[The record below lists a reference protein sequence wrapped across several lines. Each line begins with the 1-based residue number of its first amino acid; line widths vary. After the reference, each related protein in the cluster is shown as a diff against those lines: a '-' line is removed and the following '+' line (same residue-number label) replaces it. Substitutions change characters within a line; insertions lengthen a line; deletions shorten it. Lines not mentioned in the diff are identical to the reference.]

1 MNTKRLILTLLAFAF
16 VFAPQSPRTAVAEPR
31 NRQHYSAKLISP
43 KPGDVLMPG
52 QVVKVEWTSNFPEV
66 DLTMC
71 ETELLLSLD
80 GGVTFTFITSQRD
93 PMVHFFNW
101 TVPRSPSKN
110 AVLDIR
116 FGCLG
121 LYPETSSPQV
131 GSSFVISSMD

>member
-16 VFAPQSPRTAVAEPR
+16 ALAPQSPTTAVAER
-31 NRQHYSAKLISP
+31 NRQRYSAKLISP
-43 KPGDVLMPG
+43 KAGDVLHPG
-52 QVVKVEWTSNFPEV
+52 SVVRVEWVSNFPEV

-80 GGVTFTFITSQRD
+80 GGRTFSFITSQRN
-93 PMVHFFNW
+93 PEVHYFDW
-101 TVPRSPSKN
+101 TVPRAPTRN

-121 LYPETSSPQV
+121 LYPETSSPQAE
-131 GSSFVISSMD
+131 SSFVISSM